1 MNNNELEQAH
11 NLLLETA
18 EVMTQFR
25 QSTHQIVQNLE
36 DKLDKSLYDQRK
48 MITEMVRAE
57 VTKEMSNSVAGYVRD
72 MEKARNQMADQVREF
87 NVYLNKV
94 NEENQKISSRLVW
107 VISLAMATLVIG
119 GLALSFFYTMLID
132 QKQQDADMVGRINRA
147 NIVRCGDELCAKTGK
162 NVENG
167 YRVIQ
172 HR

>member
-87 NVYLNKV
+87 NAYLNKV

-107 VISLAMATLVIG
+107 IISLAMATLVIG
-119 GLALSFFYTMLID
+119 GLVLSFFYTMLID
-132 QKQQDADMVGRINRA
+132 QKRQDADMVGRINRA

-162 NVENG
+162 SVENG

>member
-87 NVYLNKV
+87 NAYLNKV
-94 NEENQKISSRLVW
+94 NEENQKISSRLV
-107 VISLAMATLVIG
+107 
-119 GLALSFFYTMLID
+119 
-132 QKQQDADMVGRINRA
+132 
-147 NIVRCGDELCAKTGK
+147 
-162 NVENG
+162 
-167 YRVIQ
+167 
-172 HR
+172 

>member
-57 VTKEMSNSVAGYVRD
+57 VTKE
-72 MEKARNQMADQVREF
+72 
-87 NVYLNKV
+87 NVKF
-94 NEENQKISSRLVW
+94 
-107 VISLAMATLVIG
+107 G
-119 GLALSFFYTMLID
+119 G
-132 QKQQDADMVGRINRA
+132 R
-147 NIVRCGDELCAKTGK
+147 LCARYGK
-162 NVENG
+162 GTQPNG
-167 YRVIQ
+167 
-172 HR
+172 

>member
-72 MEKARNQMADQVREF
+72 YFACNGNIGYWRIGIIF
-87 NVYLNKV
+87 LLYNV
-94 NEENQKISSRLVW
+94 
-107 VISLAMATLVIG
+107 
-119 GLALSFFYTMLID
+119 D
-132 QKQQDADMVGRINRA
+132 
-147 NIVRCGDELCAKTGK
+147 
-162 NVENG
+162 
-167 YRVIQ
+167 
-172 HR
+172 

>member
-18 EVMTQFR
+18 EVMVQFR
-25 QSTHQIVQNLE
+25 QSAHQIVQNLE

-87 NVYLNKV
+87 NVYLN
-94 NEENQKISSRLVW
+94 R
-107 VISLAMATLVIG
+107 G
-119 GLALSFFYTMLID
+119 
-132 QKQQDADMVGRINRA
+132 
-147 NIVRCGDELCAKTGK
+147 
-162 NVENG
+162 
-167 YRVIQ
+167 
-172 HR
+172 